1 MKKNYRD
8 IEVEFKVYWRS
19 ISGTI
24 STDKSQ
30 LSSTIRVSF
39 ERLDLF
45 QLQLKFIA
53 DCLMN
58 IVVDNYYDSKF
69 VQSFKNLF
77 QKSLWV

>member
-1 MKKNYRD
+1 MKKNYKD
-8 IEVEFKVYWRS
+8 IEVELKVYWRS

-53 DCLMN
+53 DSLMN